1 MLKLI
6 DRTSFALA
14 ALVLALP
21 ATAQQY
27 QTLDEIVAI
36 VDENVILRSELD
48 STIENVLGQFQARG
62 DRIPPRQVLEEQ
74 VLERLIMNQVQVQRA
89 EMTGV
94 RISDQEIDNTLSN
107 VARQNGM
114 SLIQLRQA
122 LEGEGMDFNEFRE
135 DVRHQL
141 LVSRLNQRIVESMDQ
156 VTQTE
161 IEILLASGALE
172 SDDFHLS
179 QIALLVPQGATPAQI
194 REVQRRIASIRERL
208 DEGMSFAEAA
218 ANFSESPDALEGGE
232 IGWRNL
238 NTMPRQIADAI
249 RDMQPGEVSPPLV
262 TEGAAV
268 LIRVNDRR
276 PRGEVI
282 VDEFRVRHLL
292 VEPSELVSPEAAQRL
307 IEDLHQR
314 IQQGEDFE
322 ELARQYSDDERSS
335 NLGGLM
341 DWFPEGAFGQT
352 IQAVCNSLDPGEL
365 SQPFQTNQGWHLL
378 KLEGKRESDMT
389 EEALRAE
396 AHEMIVQQ
404 RADEEIERTL
414 RQMRDEAYV
423 EILL

>member
-6 DRTSFALA
+6 HRISIALA
-14 ALVLALP
+14 ALTLALP
-21 ATAQQY
+21 LSAQQY
-27 QTLDEIVAI
+27 ETLDEIVAI
-36 VDENVILRSELD
+36 VDENVILRSELE
-48 STIENVLGQFQARG
+48 STIENVLNQFTARG

-74 VLERLIMNQVQVQRA
+74 VLERLIMNEVQVQRA
-89 EMTGV
+89 EMTGI
-94 RISDQEIDNTLSN
+94 RISDQEIDNTLNN

-122 LEGEGMDFNEFRE
+122 LESEGMDFNEFRD

-156 VTQTE
+156 VTETE
-161 IEILLASGALE
+161 IDILLASGALE
-172 SDDFHLS
+172 SDDYHLS
-179 QIALLVPQGATPAQI
+179 QVALQVPQGATPNQI
-194 REVQRRIASIRERL
+194 RSIQQRITDIRQRI
-208 DEGMSFAEAA
+208 DEGMEFSEAA

-249 RDMQPGEVSPPLV
+249 RDLQPGQVSPPLV

-276 PRGEVI
+276 PRGEII

-307 IEDLHQR
+307 IEDLHRR
-314 IQQGEDFE
+314 IAEGEDFQ
-322 ELARQYSDDERSS
+322 ELARQYSDDERSA

-341 DWFPEGAFGQT
+341 DWFPEGSYGRT
-352 IQAVCNSLDPGEL
+352 IQAVCDSLEPGEL
-365 SQPFQTNQGWHLL
+365 SQPFQTNEGWHLL

-396 AHEMIVQQ
+396 AREMIVQQ

-423 EILL
+423 EIVL